1 VKKITIPSLRLN
13 FSKKNDSDSEN
24 RLNLKKKEGC
34 DESNDPLEGKFRRE

>member
-34 DESNDPLEGKFRRE
+34 DELNDVSDGELKRE